1 MAESKFKKLSKKIQK
16 QWHTKKEADAIAASI
31 WRKKYWRKTFNK
43 MASEGRRKTNRRKK
57 NWFHL

>member
-31 WRKKYWRKTFNK
+31 GRKKYWRKTFAK
-43 MASEGRRKTNRRKK
+43 MAKA
-57 NWFHL
+57 HL